1 MSDQTKFIAY
11 IDMHKQKGDKLRL
24 GIEKG
29 KQRVAELG
37 ASIGIQGDVHAD
49 SQKCSS
55 SSSGQTSFARKKRSR
70 PRTSRPTKYSV

>member
-37 ASIGIQGDVHAD
+37 GKGP
-49 SQKCSS
+49 
-55 SSSGQTSFARKKRSR
+55 
-70 PRTSRPTKYSV
+70 PRV